1 MRMLVTGGAGF
12 IGSHLTSLLLS
23 QGHDV
28 TVLDDLSTGQ
38 TANLDVHGASP
49 RLTLR
54 VGSVTDAVLVDEL
67 AASSQRIYHLAAVVG
82 VRLAIQDSLRSIE
95 TNVHGTSVVL
105 AAAARRRV
113 PTFLASSSE
122 VYGTALHAPHREDDV
137 LTLGPTSNARWSYA
151 CTKMMD
157 ECLAFAFHREKGLPV
172 VVGRLFNTAGP
183 GQIGLYGMVMP
194 NLVLQAV
201 QGRAMTVH
209 GDGAQ
214 TRCFCHARDTVR
226 AIAGLMEDARCQ
238 GQVFNIGSTREV
250 SIAELAR
257 MIQGIVRS
265 SSPIETVPYQ
275 AAYGVQFEDMRRR
288 VPDTRKIEAHIGW
301 RPEITLEQIIEDVA
315 TAVRS
320 GSGR

>member
-28 TVLDDLSTGQ
+28 TVLDDLSTGVD
-38 TANLDVHGASP
+38 ANLGGRGSSP
-49 RLTLR
+49 RLKVH
-54 VGSVTDAVLVDEL
+54 VGSVADASLVDAL
-67 AASSQRIYHLAAVVG
+67 VASSERVFHLAAVVG
-82 VRLAIQDSLRSIE
+82 VRLALQESLRSIQ

-105 AAAARRRV
+105 EAAARRQI

-122 VYGTALHAPHREDDV
+122 VYGSAFLAPHREDDV
-137 LTLGPTSNARWSYA
+137 LALGPTSNARWAYA
-151 CTKMMD
+151 CSKMMD
-157 ECLAFAFHREKGLPV
+157 ECLAFAFHREQGLPA

-183 GQIGLYGMVMP
+183 GQLGRYGMVIP
-194 NLVLQAV
+194 NLVHQALQ
-201 QGRAMTVH
+201 GHAMTVH

-214 TRCFCHARDTVR
+214 TRCFCHVRDTAR
-226 AIAGLMEDARCQ
+226 AIAGLLDNAACH

-257 MIQGIVRS
+257 MVRDITCS
-265 SSPIETVPYQ
+265 TSPIETVPYQ

-288 VPDTRKIEAHIGW
+288 VPDTSKIQAHIGW
-301 RPEITLEQIIEDVA
+301 QPEITLEQLIEDVVA
-315 TAVRS
+315 AVRS
-320 GSGR
+320 GAAR